1 MRKQIRIFLRNPESQ
16 SGCLLI
22 CSNEQPYATS
32 YSFKKNLFFFSE
44 LFSPPK
50 KKGALHFVAVSTPPK
65 KNARERSSN
74 TNDHTKDRDV
84 LLAKGTDLQ
93 DIFDPVCDDDDGG
106 DDENSIQGLRRL
118 DHHIPD
124 APPKKA
130 RIALSMAPPP
140 QAVLGAG
147 VMGRMVVRP
156 QKYSFL
162 NFDSRRE
169 FFQTKTYQR
178 KPEDVLQTK
187 LNFRRPHELPSGTV
201 GLRNLGNTCYMNS
214 SLQAILVFEKLMNE
228 ICDEGRVKL
237 AEAATSPGKTSLLSA
252 FRRFWLD
259 ARSGGMVLSPSK
271 IKELISIGSS
281 ARFGGNQQE
290 DAHEFFSAMLN
301 ALEEAYE
308 EATKKTEGPV

>member
-1 MRKQIRIFLRNPESQ
+1 
-16 SGCLLI
+16 
-22 CSNEQPYATS
+22 
-32 YSFKKNLFFFSE
+32 
-44 LFSPPK
+44 
-50 KKGALHFVAVSTPPK
+50 
-65 KNARERSSN
+65 
-74 TNDHTKDRDV
+74 V

-130 RIALSMAPPP
+130 RTALSMSPPP

-147 VMGRMVVRP
+147 AGVMGGMVVRA
-156 QKYSFL
+156 QKFSPL
-162 NFDSRRE
+162 SFDSCKD
-169 FFQTKTYQR
+169 FFQNKTYRR

-187 LNFRRPHELPSGTV
+187 LNFSRPHDPPSGTV

-228 ICDEGRVKL
+228 ICDEGTVKL
-237 AEAATSPGKTSLLSA
+237 AEAAMSPGKTSLLSA
-252 FRRFWLD
+252 FRRFWLE
-259 ARSGGMVLSPSK
+259 ARSGGMVLSPIK